1 MKVEGILVLKSIN
14 SRDKVESL
22 SFGMI
27 RVLKI
32 HRFSHNFPL
41 KKISHN
47 IEKFGPILSMTCD

>member
-14 SRDKVESL
+14 TRDKVESL

-47 IEKFGPILSMTCD
+47 IEKFGPI